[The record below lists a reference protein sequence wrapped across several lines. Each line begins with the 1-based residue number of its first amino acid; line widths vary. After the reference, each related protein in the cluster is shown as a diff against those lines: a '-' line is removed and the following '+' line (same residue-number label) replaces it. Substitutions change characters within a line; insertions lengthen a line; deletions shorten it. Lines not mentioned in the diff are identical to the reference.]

1 MRDFADVTREFR
13 SQVLARE
20 ILLGIFVKNPDFTL
34 VEILG
39 ARTELDFII
48 LDLEHSSFTF
58 RELQSCILA
67 ARSYSL
73 PVLVR
78 VSSSNSEYIGQS
90 LDGGVSGIMFPKV
103 STPDE
108 AAKLVARTRFEN
120 GARGFSLSHRAAGYG
135 AMTQEQFLRHNDS
148 GLLRAVQIEDVEGV
162 ANTESIART
171 DGVDLIFVGPADL
184 AVSISASGPYVA
196 DIESETAKII
206 DGAALADTAAGI
218 FLPNFNNLERYIG
231 LGFTFFVISTDQ
243 QILSAGANS
252 LATEFKKFT

>member
-13 SQVLARE
+13 NKVLARE
-20 ILLGIFVKNPDFTL
+20 KLLGTFIKTPDFAS

-108 AAKLVARTRFEN
+108 AVKLVTRTRFEN
-120 GARGFSLSHRAAGYG
+120 GARGFSLSHRAADYG
-135 AMTQEQFLRHNDS
+135 AMTQEQFLKHNDS

-162 ANTESIART
+162 ANTESIANT
-171 DGVDLIFVGPADL
+171 NGVDLIFVGPADL
-184 AVSISASGPYVA
+184 AVSISANGPYLG

-206 DGAALADTAAGI
+206 DAAALADTAAGI
-218 FLPNFNNLERYIG
+218 FLPNSNNLERYIG
-231 LGFTFFVISTDQ
+231 LGFTFFVMSTDQ
-243 QILSAGANS
+243 QILSAGANL
-252 LATEFKKFT
+252 LAAEFKKFT